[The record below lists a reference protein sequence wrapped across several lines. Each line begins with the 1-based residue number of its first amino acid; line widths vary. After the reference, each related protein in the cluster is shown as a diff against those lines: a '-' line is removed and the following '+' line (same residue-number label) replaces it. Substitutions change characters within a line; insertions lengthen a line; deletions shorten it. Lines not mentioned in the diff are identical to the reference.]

1 MADEGTVCVC
11 PQCGKKY
18 RLKAGFEAASFSCKA
33 CAATVWVEG
42 KPPAPK
48 VERAGRRRA
57 GGRRPRG
64 RARPAGGRQ
73 RRRGGRQEEVADG
86 EERRGGYERPKSNA
100 NLYIAIGGLALIGI
114 IVVIVIMTQKD
125 EPPPVGPPT
134 AQGPSTEK
142 LADQPPPVKTPAKK
156 PAVDLSK
163 PIVAPP
169 DAEKPAE
176 PKAPIA
182 DTALAEGDQEENP
195 AAPRGGGRS
204 LGAASKKKRPR
215 GTSRWDAPASLGH
228 LKSTPPSVRKQ
239 IDELV
244 GLMMDPQAGRDS
256 LDAKQKLAA
265 IGKPAFPVI
274 LGAMAKVR
282 DTIGDTDT
290 IEERLIESSLKLAD
304 ECLREMDGYL
314 VSKQKAPIRPG
325 TDKKYIVYII
335 RLHYRRWKEAL
346 ESMPEM
352 PGPYDPSVEYEEEGK

>member
-42 KPPAPK
+42 KPPPPK
-48 VERAGRRRA
+48 VERAGKRRGA
-57 GGRRPRG
+57 GGRRR
-64 RARPAGGRQ
+64 GGRPRAAAGRH
-73 RRRGGRQEEVADG
+73 RRRGGRQDAVDEG

-100 NLYIAIGGLALIGI
+100 NLYIAIGGLAVIGI
-114 IVVIVIMTQKD
+114 VVVIVIMTGKD

-142 LADQPPPVKTPAKK
+142 LADQPPPIKTPPKK

-163 PIVAPP
+163 PIAPP
-169 DAEKPAE
+169 PEAETRP
-176 PKAPIA
+176 PVA
-182 DTALAEGDQEENP
+182 DTALAEGDQPENP
-195 AAPRGGGRS
+195 AAPSGMGAKKF
-204 LGAASKKKRPR
+204 GAARKGKRAP
-215 GTSRWDAPASLGH
+215 GSSRWDAPATLGH
-228 LKSTPPSVRKQ
+228 LKTTPPSVRKQ
-239 IDELV
+239 IDEYV

-290 IEERLIESSLKLAD
+290 IDERLIESSLKLAD

-335 RLHYRRWKEAL
+335 RLHYRRWKEKL
-346 ESMPEM
+346 ETMPEM